1 MGPLARLL
9 RSHAGR
15 AGGCTRA
22 APGRGRQIRFRTR
35 GQSVGG
41 SDPRRK
47 TLDRTIYPAVPPHVE
62 YALTSLGQS
71 AALPLN
77 ALRSWVEENIDHAS
91 RPEPVMS

>member
-1 MGPLARLL
+1 M
-9 RSHAGR
+9 HASGSR
-15 AGGCTRA
+15 AGPTDPVQDPR
-22 APGRGRQIRFRTR
+22 
-35 GQSVGG
+35 SV
-41 SDPRRK
+41 SRWVRPRRK

-71 AALPLN
+71 AAIPLN